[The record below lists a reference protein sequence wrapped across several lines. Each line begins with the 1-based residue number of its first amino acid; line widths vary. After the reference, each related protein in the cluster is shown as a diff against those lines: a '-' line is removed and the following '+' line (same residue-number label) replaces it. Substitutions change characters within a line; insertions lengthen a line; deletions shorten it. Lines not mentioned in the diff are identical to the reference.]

1 MEKHKEYYEDEIDL
15 MEYLEVLWK
24 RKWLIIVPTFIL
36 VVIAGVV
43 SFLLPEIWRVD
54 SIILPSKFIVQTEQG
69 NFEEVVIVPSKQIA
83 GKIKEGSYDHLISSE
98 LNLDI
103 RQFPQLEAQ
112 VLNDT
117 DLIQISSKDQD
128 VNKQKSIHLA
138 LFEHVKRDTDKS
150 VDIEMKNI
158 ESQIKEQ
165 QINKKKFEDEIEALK
180 NKQDIVKKRKEE
192 IEKSLIE
199 TREKIELLEKEQIE
213 NLKKENRSS
222 GETLGMLLYSNEIQQ
237 SLHYLNNLNESLSQK
252 KIEEENLKNRVEEI
266 QGDIE
271 QINNQIDNL
280 TERKGRIS
288 YAELVKTPT
297 SSRGP
302 VAPKKKLNVIL
313 AGFIGLFLFTILA
326 FFLEYIEKNK
336 RTQPNKPNQR
346 NQRNQRD

>member
-1 MEKHKEYYEDEIDL
+1 MNEERMKKHEEYYEDEVDL
-15 MEYLEVLWK
+15 MEYLEVIWK
-24 RKWLIIVPTFIL
+24 RKWLIIIPTFIL
-36 VVIAGVV
+36 VLIAGVV
-43 SFLLPEIWRVD
+43 SFLLSETWRVD
-54 SIILPSKFIVQTEQG
+54 SIILTSKFIVQTEQG

-83 GKIKEGSYDHLISSE
+83 GKIKEGAYDQIIASE

-103 RQFPQLEAQ
+103 RGFPELEAQ

-158 ESQIKEQ
+158 ESQIKAQ
-165 QINKKKFEDEIEALK
+165 QINKKKKEDEIGVLK
-180 NKQDIVKKRKEE
+180 RKLDIVKKRKEE
-192 IEKSLIE
+192 IEKSLVE

-252 KIEEENLKNRVEEI
+252 KMEEENIKNRIEDI

-280 TERKGRIS
+280 NERKGRIS
-288 YAELVKTPT
+288 YAQLVKAPT
-297 SSRGP
+297 SSLSP
-302 VAPKKKLNVIL
+302 VAPNKKLNVII
-313 AGFIGLFLFTILA
+313 AGFLGLFLFTILA
-326 FFLEYIEKNK
+326 FFLEYIQKNK
-336 RTQPNKPNQR
+336 SRERTEHK
-346 NQRNQRD
+346 